1 MGQLTALKVKASKAA
16 GTYQDGGGLMLV
28 VRPSGAQSWQLR
40 IQVNGKRRDFGLGS
54 ASDVSLAGAR
64 QKAEELR
71 RQYRAGLDPVAIKR
85 AAKTEAE
92 GIPTFEVAARQV
104 HGEHKA
110 GWRNAKHAAQW
121 LSTLEEYAFPY
132 IGQKP
137 VSEIDGPEIRDL
149 LAEIWLSKPET
160 ARRVRQ
166 RIGTVLDWA
175 HAKGYRASEAPMR
188 SVSRGL
194 PRQPKRDNHFAALP
208 YEHLPALMVELEATV
223 SLGRLALRF
232 AILTACRSGE
242 VRGATWAEIDLKQQT
257 WTIPAER
264 MKAGKEHVVPLSAA
278 ALEILQAAEP
288 FRGRSK
294 DAFTFPGKPGKPLSD
309 MTLTKVLRDMG
320 HAEITVHGFRSSFR
334 DWAAEQTS
342 TPGDVVE
349 AALAHTIR
357 NKVEA
362 AYRRTNYLEKRRV
375 LMEAWGAF
383 AITPRR

>member
-1 MGQLTALKVKASKAA
+1 
-16 GTYQDGGGLMLV
+16 MLV

-54 ASDVSLAGAR
+54 ASDVSLADAR

-71 RQYRAGLDPVAIKR
+71 RQCRSGLDPVAIKR
-85 AAKTEAE
+85 AAKAEAE
-92 GIPTFEVAARQV
+92 GIPSFEAAARQV
-104 HGEHKA
+104 HSEHKS

-121 LSTLEEYAFPY
+121 LSTLDEYAFPY

-160 ARRVRQ
+160 GRRVRQ

-175 HAKGYRASEAPMR
+175 HAKGYRPSEAPMR

-208 YEHLPALMVELEATV
+208 YEQLPALMAELESTV

-242 VRGATWAEIDLKQQT
+242 VRGATWAEIDLKQLT
-257 WTIPAER
+257 WTIPAVR
-264 MKAGKEHVVPLSAA
+264 MKAGKEHVVPLSRA
-278 ALEILQAAEP
+278 ALEVLVAAAP
-288 FRGRSK
+288 FRGRNK
-294 DAFTFPGKPGKPLSD
+294 EAFIFSGKPGKPLSD

-320 HAEITVHGFRSSFR
+320 HASITVHGFGSSFR
-334 DWAAEQTS
+334 DWAAEQTA

-375 LMEAWGAF
+375 LMEAWGRF
-383 AITPRR
+383 ATSK